1 MTTEANVS
9 STPSE
14 EQRPVTWALI
24 GASTIA
30 SIYMIDAFRRAP
42 GGQIAGVF
50 SSDPGRGARY
60 AEHHALPRAY
70 RSLDELCKDA
80 SVDAVYVSTAND
92 RHAPQT
98 LAAIEAGKHVLCEK
112 PLATTIAD
120 ARAMIAAAEQAD
132 VTLGVNHHLRSAPAN
147 MKARELLASGRIG
160 QVLGARVFH
169 GTELPVGLRT
179 WRVGHPGAG
188 AGAALDLT
196 VHGAD
201 LLRFLLE
208 DEIEEVMALSAR
220 QGMSTHAD
228 IEDAIAGAMR
238 LRAGGLATFHD
249 AFTMP
254 SVHTRVEIYGSAGA
268 ITIEDAMLDDPVA
281 TVTLCEKSGARQ
293 IPLEKSEGLYERTV
307 RLFNAAVRGRGVP
320 TASGE
325 DGLRSLMVAS
335 AALQAAREGRV
346 VRVADLA

>member
-1 MTTEANVS
+1 MTTEPHTT
-9 STPSE
+9 STTE
-14 EQRPVTWALI
+14 EQPVTWALI

-30 SIYMIDAFRRAP
+30 ALYMIDAFRRAP
-42 GGQIAGVF
+42 GGRLAGVL
-50 SSDPGRGARY
+50 SSDPERGARY
-60 AEHHALPRAY
+60 AERHALPRAY
-70 RSLDELCKDA
+70 RSLDELCEDG

-92 RHAPQT
+92 RHAPEA
-98 LAAIEAGKHVLCEK
+98 LAAIGAGKHVLCEK
-112 PLATTIAD
+112 PLAVTVSD
-120 ARAMIAAAEQAD
+120 ARAMIAAAAQAG

-147 MKARELLASGRIG
+147 LMARELIATGRIG
-160 QVLGARVFH
+160 RVLGARVFH
-169 GTELPVGLRT
+169 GTELPLGLRT
-179 WRVGHPGAG
+179 WRTGQPGAG

-208 DEIEEVMALSAR
+208 DEIDQVVALSAR

-238 LRAGGLATFHD
+238 LHGGALATFHD

-254 SVHTRVEIYGSAGA
+254 CVHTRVEIHGSAGA

-281 TVTLCEKSGARQ
+281 TVMLCDESGTHDV
-293 IPLEKSEGLYERTV
+293 PLDQSEGLYERTV
-307 RLFNAAVRGRGVP
+307 RLFNAAVRGRGTP

-335 AALQAAREGRV
+335 AALRAAREERA
-346 VRVADLA
+346 VRIADLA